1 MVGKATQE
9 RQDRGTTNSVPTQR
23 GTRERQQSSD
33 SGDDRRL
40 GLEST
45 AQVLPVRSGEAAWSP
60 AELEAVAGDLR
71 AEAERLR
78 SEISTADTTF
88 STLLWA
94 PGDGAGD
101 DQADA
106 GSRTFER
113 EHEMS
118 LNANA
123 RDLLEQVERA
133 FSRIAD
139 GTYGICEKCSN
150 PIGKARLQAYPR
162 ATLCVACKQLEERR

>member
-1 MVGKATQE
+1 MVGKTTQDGSATS
-9 RQDRGTTNSVPTQR
+9 SVPAQR
-23 GTRERQQSSD
+23 GAGKRRPG
-33 SGDDRRL
+33 SGDAEEQRRQ
-40 GLEST
+40 LELKV
-45 AQVLPVRSGEAAWSP
+45 QLLPVRSGEAAWST
-60 AELEAVAGDLR
+60 AELEAVAQDLL
-71 AEAERLR
+71 AEADRLR
-78 SEISTADTTF
+78 SEISTADTKF

-133 FSRIAD
+133 FSRISD
-139 GTYGICEKCSN
+139 GTYGTCEKCAN
-150 PIGKARLQAYPR
+150 AIGKARLQAYPR
-162 ATLCVACKQLEERR
+162 ATLCVACKQREERR